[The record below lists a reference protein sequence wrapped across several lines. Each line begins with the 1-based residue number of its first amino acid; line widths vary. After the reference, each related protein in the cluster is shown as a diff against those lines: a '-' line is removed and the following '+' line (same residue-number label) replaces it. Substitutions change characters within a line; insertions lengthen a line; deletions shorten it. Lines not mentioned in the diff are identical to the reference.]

1 MLPSTCWPSDLLI
14 SLGFFLGGDRKLI
27 RHILHGSQV
36 AFPTLP
42 RFPEEFRESSRMGYR
57 KFSETLDRS
66 QGYASISDAF
76 FRSMIMHTFFANIS
90 RIQDSLMEYFD

>member
-1 MLPSTCWPSDLLI
+1 
-14 SLGFFLGGDRKLI
+14 
-27 RHILHGSQV
+27 
-36 AFPTLP
+36 
-42 RFPEEFRESSRMGYR
+42 MGYR

-66 QGYASISDAF
+66 QGYASISDAY